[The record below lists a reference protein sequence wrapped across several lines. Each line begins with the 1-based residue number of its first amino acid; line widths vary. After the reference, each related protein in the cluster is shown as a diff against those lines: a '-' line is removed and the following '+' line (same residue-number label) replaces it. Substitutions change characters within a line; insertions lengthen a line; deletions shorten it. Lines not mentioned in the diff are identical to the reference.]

1 MRKYVKFQLFFK
13 DNDYIRAF
21 PMSTGIENPI
31 NNHCKNIPSSEGTR
45 MDLANL
51 CPLVFKLG
59 GQERG
64 CLLFLVL

>member
-1 MRKYVKFQLFFK
+1 
-13 DNDYIRAF
+13 
-21 PMSTGIENPI
+21 MSTGIENPI